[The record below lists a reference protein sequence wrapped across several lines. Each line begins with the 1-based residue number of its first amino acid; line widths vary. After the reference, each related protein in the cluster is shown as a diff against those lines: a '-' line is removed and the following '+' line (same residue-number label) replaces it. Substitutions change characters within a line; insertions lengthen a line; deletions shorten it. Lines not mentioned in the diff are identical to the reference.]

1 MLHPDFAALA
11 EQLCARYPEG
21 EARSIVRIVQEDAFS
36 IRHAQAPLLTSE
48 ERLRLVSIGRR
59 LLAGEPVQ
67 YVMGR
72 AQFMG
77 RMFAVSPAVLIPRQ
91 ETEELTAHALA
102 LLPPPAARPR
112 LLDIGTGSGC
122 IAVTLRLRRPD
133 AEVWAMDLSAGAL
146 EVARQNARSLLGDP
160 DGLRWVHGDVADP
173 EACAAL
179 PDTSFDLIVS
189 NPPYIPRREADL
201 MAEQTR
207 LYEPHLALFTDDGD
221 PLFFYRVIARLA
233 RAKLKPG
240 GLLLFECNEFNA
252 PEALALIQSEGYVK
266 ATLTRDLS
274 GAWRILQ
281 GLLAFPS

>member
-1 MLHPDFAALA
+1 
-11 EQLCARYPEG
+11 
-21 EARSIVRIVQEDAFS
+21 
-36 IRHAQAPLLTSE
+36 
-48 ERLRLVSIGRR
+48 
-59 LLAGEPVQ
+59 
-67 YVMGR
+67 
-72 AQFMG
+72 
-77 RMFAVSPAVLIPRQ
+77 
-91 ETEELTAHALA
+91 
-102 LLPPPAARPR
+102 
-112 LLDIGTGSGC
+112 
-122 IAVTLRLRRPD
+122 
-133 AEVWAMDLSAGAL
+133 MDLSAGAL

-266 ATLTRDLS
+266 AT
-274 GAWRILQ
+274 
-281 GLLAFPS
+281 